1 MYAAFLFYRRLSHLC
16 NMRQIAALILFFLAT
31 LSGQAQQNILDS
43 EEVQKKVEQ
52 CLYATYGF
60 QFSEAKAIQTSLE
73 NEMPSHPAPFFLKAL
88 ITYWEF
94 FPILP
99 EDPAAKEFES
109 GMDRAIELAG
119 NMMHKDPD
127 SMEGLFFDLHAR
139 AFKAMFWA
147 DNGKPGKVLPDLNTM
162 YYSMIQG
169 FEYKDVFNE
178 FYFSSGMYNYYI
190 EAYTEKHPI
199 YKPLALFFRR
209 GDRQLGLKEIE
220 YAIHNTTYIKY
231 EARLF
236 MSLIQLNYEKDIDEA
251 LEHAAKLYNYF
262 PKNIY
267 YLGQYLILLVHN
279 RQYSVASAL
288 NEKLADEKD
297 DFHRLIYLLIEGFL
311 CENHRSSPSQ
321 AKNQYKQ
328 VLREAEGFEAI
339 ADQYAAIA
347 SAGLARIAEMEGDI
361 LTARKQRKQSSR
373 LSNYE
378 FILEFR

>member
-1 MYAAFLFYRRLSHLC
+1 
-16 NMRQIAALILFFLAT
+16 MRYITVMMLLLLVMTTAHTQR
-31 LSGQAQQNILDS
+31 NILDS
-43 EEVQKKVEQ
+43 EEIQKKVER

-60 QFSEAKAIQTSLE
+60 HFSEAKAIQVSLE
-73 NEMPSHPAPFFLKAL
+73 NEMSSHPAPFFLKAL
-88 ITYWEF
+88 IIYWEN

-99 EDPAAKEFES
+99 EDPAVLVFEA
-109 GMDRAIELAG
+109 GINRAIELAG
-119 NMMHKDPD
+119 NMMNKDPD
-127 SMEGLFFDLHAR
+127 SMEGLFFDLHSR

-147 DNGKPGKVLPDLNTM
+147 DNGKPGKVIPDLNAM
-162 YYSMIQG
+162 YYSTLRG
-169 FEYKDVFNE
+169 FDYKDIFNE

-209 GDRQLGLKEIE
+209 GDKQLGLKEIE
-220 YAIHNTTYIKY
+220 YAIHNTTYIKH

-236 MSLIQLNYEKDIDEA
+236 MSLIQLNYEKDINEA

-267 YLGQYLILLVHN
+267 YLGQYLIILVHN
-279 RQYSVASAL
+279 RQYSVAAAL
-288 NEKLADEKD
+288 NAKLSDETD

-311 CENHRSSPSQ
+311 NENHRNSPLQ
-321 AKNQYKQ
+321 ARNHYKQ
-328 VLREAEGFEAI
+328 VLREAERLGAI
-339 ADQYAAIA
+339 ANLYAAIA
-347 SAGLARIAEMEGDI
+347 SAGLARIAEKEGDT

-373 LSNYE
+373 QSNYE

>member
-1 MYAAFLFYRRLSHLC
+1 
-16 NMRQIAALILFFLAT
+16 MRHIAVLILFLLVAPP
-31 LSGQAQQNILDS
+31 GHAQQNILDS
-43 EEVQKKVEQ
+43 EEIQKKVEQ

-60 QFSEAKAIQTSLE
+60 HFSEAKAIQASLE
-73 NEMPSHPAPFFLKAL
+73 NRMPSHPAPFFLKAL

-99 EDPAAKEFES
+99 EDPEVIEFES

-119 NMMHKDPD
+119 NMMSKDPD

-162 YYSMIQG
+162 YYGTIKGM
-169 FEYKDVFNE
+169 EYKDVFNE
-178 FYFSSGMYNYYI
+178 FFFSSGMYNYYI
-190 EAYTEKHPI
+190 EAYTEKHPA

-209 GDRQLGLKEIE
+209 GDKQLGLKEIE

-236 MSLIQLNYEKDIDEA
+236 MSLIQLNYEKDFDEA
-251 LEHAAKLYNYF
+251 LEHAANLYNYF

-267 YLGQYLILLVHN
+267 YLGQYLIILVHN
-279 RQYSVASAL
+279 RQYSVASVL
-288 NEKLADEKD
+288 NEKLANEKD

-311 CENHRSSPSQ
+311 NENQRNAPSK
-321 AKNQYKQ
+321 AKAQYKQ
-328 VLREAEGFEAI
+328 VLREAERYETM
-339 ADQYAAIA
+339 ADLYAAIA
-347 SAGLARIAEMEGDI
+347 SAGLARIAEKEGDV

-373 LSNYE
+373 QSNYE

>member
-1 MYAAFLFYRRLSHLC
+1 MYAAFLFYSRLSHLC
-16 NMRQIAALILFFLAT
+16 MMRHIAALILFLLIAT
-31 LSGQAQQNILDS
+31 SGQAQKNILDS
-43 EEVQKKVEQ
+43 EEIQKKIEQ

-60 QFSEAKAIQTSLE
+60 QFSEAKAIQASLE
-73 NEMPSHPAPFFLKAL
+73 NKMPSHPAPFFLKAL

-99 EDPAAKEFES
+99 EDPEVIEFES

-119 NMMHKDPD
+119 NMMDKESD

-147 DNGKPGKVLPDLNTM
+147 DNGKPGKVLLDLNTM
-162 YYSMIQG
+162 YYSTIQG
-169 FEYKDVFNE
+169 MEYKDVFNE

-190 EAYTEKHPI
+190 EAYTEKHPA
-199 YKPLALFFRR
+199 YKPLALLFRR
-209 GDRQLGLKEIE
+209 GDKQLGLKEIE
-220 YAIHNTTYIKY
+220 HAIHNTTYIKY

-236 MSLIQLNYEKDIDEA
+236 MSLIQLNYEKNIDEA

-267 YLGQYLILLVHN
+267 YSGQYLILLVHN
-279 RQYSVASAL
+279 HQYSVASVL
-288 NEKLADEKD
+288 NEKLSNEKD

-311 CENHRSSPSQ
+311 NENHRNALSR
-321 AKNQYKQ
+321 AKVQYKQ
-328 VLREAEGFEAI
+328 VLHEAKGFGTI
-339 ADQYAAIA
+339 ANLYAAIA
-347 SAGLARIAEMEGDI
+347 SAGLARIAEKEGDV
-361 LTARKQRKQSSR
+361 LTARRQRKQSSR

-378 FILEFR
+378 FILEFK